1 MSDRPIIVDHRP
13 SVEEVDGNLD
23 RVDNNELR
31 SDDVESDKVGVF
43 EQKYQ
48 YLDRLGQHLRER
60 VPTIL

>member
-31 SDDVESDKVGVF
+31 SDDVKSNKIRVF

-48 YLDRLGQHLRER
+48 YLDRLGQDLRER
-60 VPTIL
+60 MPTIL